1 MNRKSIIGSRY
12 EIIISL
18 ANAIYRNKWWII
30 IQHWNYSNFKTT
42 AIKYSFCET
51 IWLLL
56 RKKKSKQKKEGETIE
71 RFKHEEHLKFHNSSK
86 INTKFS
92 QLLKTTVLN
101 EKHIFFFFF
110 LLLQIPSRNAKK
122 THDSNNRRHSAQLMA
137 QHGHWKLTK
146 YKIHYYIH

>member
-71 RFKHEEHLKFHNSSK
+71 RFKHEEHLKFHNSSR

-101 EKHIFFFFF
+101 EKHIFFFIFF
-110 LLLQIPSRNAKK
+110 FFFHCYKFRVVMPRKHMIRIIDATQQNSITING
-122 THDSNNRRHSAQLMA
+122 SAWTLEID
-137 QHGHWKLTK
+137 
-146 YKIHYYIH
+146 KI

>member
-101 EKHIFFFFF
+101 EKHIFFLFFF
-110 LLLQIPSRNAKK
+110 SLLQIPSRNAKK
-122 THDSNNRRHSAQLMA
+122 THDSNNRRHSAEFN
-137 QHGHWKLTK
+137 HN
-146 YKIHYYIH
+146 